1 MSFVEIPIQPV
12 PTQSFLATLDDGTAQ
27 MTLTTTDIGLLADV
41 VYEGVPVANGRLCL
55 DRTNL
60 NTATYLGLPRGLYF
74 VDLRG
79 TSDPQWANMGPG
91 ARFRLYYGDPDTEG
105 GSTVA

>member
-1 MSFVEIPIQPV
+1 MSFTEIPIQPV
-12 PTQSFLATLDDGTAQ
+12 PTQTCLATLDAGTAQ
-27 MTLTTTDIGLLADV
+27 ITLTTTTIGLLADV

-60 NTATYLGLPRGLYF
+60 NPATYLGLPRGLYF

-79 TSDPQWANMGPG
+79 TSDPQWADMGPG
-91 ARFRLYYGDPDTEG
+91 QRFRLYYGDPDTEG
-105 GSTVA
+105 GSTIA

>member
-1 MSFVEIPIQPV
+1 MSFTEIPIQPV
-12 PTQSFLATLDDGTAQ
+12 PTQAFLATLDDGTAQ
-27 MTLTTTDIGLLADV
+27 ITLTTTEAGLLADV

-60 NTATYLGLPRGLYF
+60 NTAVYLGLPRGLYF

-79 TSDPQWANMGPG
+79 TSDPQWADMGPG
-91 ARFRLYYGDPDTEG
+91 QRFRLYYGDPDTEG
-105 GSTVA
+105 GTTIA